1 MDLKGIF
8 SPNTIAMPQ
17 WKNKDGENEFE
28 KLLDRLADMGKKL
41 TVLKKKADD
50 FSGQLPTKEET
61 FSVEHYDATP
71 RSLGEVFHTRGQ
83 MSEQAV
89 AKARDIV
96 SAQVLKLNLPASD
109 IYYLK
114 SDISRFA
121 GDGTP
126 STGRISFQIPFMTPQ
141 GDNRTVYADVDIILG
156 SLIPPRHFY
165 DGVNQKY
172 AFTEDGVKEL
182 LKGRD
187 FEVMENIKVTPE
199 TTYFEAPGHLA
210 GRGGMMITKYA
221 SVKTAEGEEGEIMK
235 APPGT
240 EIGEAIG
247 MVEKTTGDITALQK
261 EIALAQKKLDEIV
274 KGLPQAGDVAK
285 LQKNLKETILAQKD
299 ALSKTET
306 LLGQIKDG
314 IVENKG
320 RIYKLQSKEEKG
332 KTPVYTGVVGKLIAM
347 YPNIKGIIDDLWADV
362 RSITAVKSLLR
373 ESPTEES
380 KSWEIR
386 REAPKQPDVPLYKP
400 PEKEGVVQEKMQ
412 KKASLVDN
420 LENLV
425 QALVDMDTLLT
436 EAGV

>member
-8 SPNTIAMPQ
+8 TPNTIAMPQ

-28 KLLDRLADMGKKL
+28 KLLNRLADMGKKL
-41 TVLKKKADD
+41 TVLKKKADIPV
-50 FSGQLPTKEET
+50 QMPTKEET
-61 FSVEHYDATP
+61 VSVEHYDATP
-71 RSLGEVFHTRGQ
+71 RPLGEIFHNRGQ
-83 MSEQAV
+83 MSEQAIT
-89 AKARDIV
+89 KAREIIGK
-96 SAQVLKLNLPASD
+96 QILKLNLPASD
-109 IYYLK
+109 VYYMK

-126 STGRISFQIPFMTPQ
+126 ATGRISFQIPFMTPQ
-141 GDNRTVYADVDIILG
+141 GDNRTIYADVDIVLS
-156 SLIPPRHFY
+156 SLIPPRQFY
-165 DGVNQKY
+165 DGMNQRY
-172 AFTEDGVKEL
+172 AFTEDGLKEL
-182 LKGRD
+182 LHGRD
-187 FEVMENIKVTPE
+187 FELMQNIKVNPE
-199 TTYFEAPGHLA
+199 TTYFESPGHLA
-210 GRGGMMITKYA
+210 GRGGMMVTKYA
-221 SVKTAEGEEGEIMK
+221 KVKTAIDEEQGITK

-247 MVEKTTGDITALQK
+247 MIEKTTGDITALQK
-261 EIALAQKKLDEIV
+261 EIVIEQKKLDAIV
-274 KGLPQAGDVAK
+274 KGLPKAGEVAQ

-347 YPNIKGIIDDLWADV
+347 YPNIKGIIDNLWADV
-362 RSITAVKSLLR
+362 RSITAVKTLLR

-380 KSWEIR
+380 KEWEIR

-412 KKASLVDN
+412 KKASLIDN

-425 QALVDMDTLLT
+425 KALMDMDALLN